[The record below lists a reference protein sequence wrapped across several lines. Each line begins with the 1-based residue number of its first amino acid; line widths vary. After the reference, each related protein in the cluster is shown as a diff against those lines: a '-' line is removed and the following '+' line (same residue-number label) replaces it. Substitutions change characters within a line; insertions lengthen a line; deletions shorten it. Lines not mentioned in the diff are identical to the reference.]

1 MLNLEQQANQEEFLT
16 EYFAGIKKGDF
27 YEEPVQGE
35 YPDWQIYISVDNRF
49 SRGQLVPCFFGIN
62 ELQHFYSLV
71 VSNQALV
78 IAMTEEWKPT
88 ADQINGVI
96 SSSCEFIKDEA
107 NDLLEELQCP
117 PDYIAGILKSI
128 ASDFESKEKK
138 DA

>member
-1 MLNLEQQANQEEFLT
+1 MYKSTTA
-16 EYFAGIKKGDF
+16 
-27 YEEPVQGE
+27 
-35 YPDWQIYISVDNRF
+35 PDWLI
-49 SRGQLVPCFFGIN
+49 
-62 ELQHFYSLV
+62 
-71 VSNQALV
+71 VSNQTLV
-78 IAMTEEWKPT
+78 IAMTEVWKPT

-107 NDLLEELQCP
+107 NDLLQELQCP

>member
-1 MLNLEQQANQEEFLT
+1 MTVNQQGAVSPLFFVINQ
-16 EYFAGIKKGDF
+16 
-27 YEEPVQGE
+27 
-35 YPDWQIYISVDNRF
+35 
-49 SRGQLVPCFFGIN
+49 
-62 ELQHFYSLV
+62 LQHFDWLV
-71 VSNQALV
+71 VSNQTLV

-128 ASDFESKEKK
+128 ASNFESKEKK

>member
-1 MLNLEQQANQEEFLT
+1 MAP
-16 EYFAGIKKGDF
+16 Y
-27 YEEPVQGE
+27 
-35 YPDWQIYISVDNRF
+35 S
-49 SRGQLVPCFFGIN
+49 FGIPQQQYFD
-62 ELQHFYSLV
+62 LLL
-71 VSNQALV
+71 VSNQTLV

-88 ADQINGVI
+88 ADQINGLI